1 MKYIEGLENEVLKEK
16 FGPKMVKIQGI
27 WRKLHSAEL
36 YNL

>member
-1 MKYIEGLENEVLKEK
+1 MKYIEGLENEVLKGK
-16 FGPKMVKIQGI
+16 FGTRMVKIEGI